1 MTSFS
6 LRQPHHRGGI
16 RQETVVIP
24 EKMCYNPENAVQAQ
38 GGSVMPTLVP
48 ILADIRSGAE
58 EAPPV
63 PNTTFGMLFACW
75 AIVIVLL
82 AMVVV
87 FMRAKKKDYAL
98 AVLPLTLVPFAH
110 IISGVISRF
119 LDSLIFLSFT
129 QIRVLIDL
137 TAALFSCLLLG
148 FSSRGIPEKRNRRL
162 FTIFCAGFTI
172 LLIWVLVYNTLSAS
186 SL

>member
-1 MTSFS
+1 MD
-6 LRQPHHRGGI
+6 R
-16 RQETVVIP
+16 ETEDRTE
-24 EKMCYNPENAVQAQ
+24 EKKRTMSTGRAVRI
-38 GGSVMPTLVP
+38 TL
-48 ILADIRSGAE
+48 L
-58 EAPPV
+58 
-63 PNTTFGMLFACW
+63 N
-75 AIVIVLL
+75 LL

-137 TAALFSCLLLG
+137 TAALFSCLLL
-148 FSSRGIPEKRNRRL
+148 
-162 FTIFCAGFTI
+162 
-172 LLIWVLVYNTLSAS
+172 
-186 SL
+186 

>member
-1 MTSFS
+1 MTNFF

-129 QIRVLIDL
+129 QIQCPHRSHGGAFFPVFCWAFPH
-137 TAALFSCLLLG
+137 AASPRNATGVCLPFSALG
-148 FSSRGIPEKRNRRL
+148 LPS
-162 FTIFCAGFTI
+162 C
-172 LLIWVLVYNTLSAS
+172 
-186 SL
+186 

>member
-1 MTSFS
+1 MTNFF

-129 QIRVLIDL
+129 QDVYKRQVRGMPSARLCR
-137 TAALFSCLLLG
+137 AWAKQRGWHALMRF
-148 FSSRGIPEKRNRRL
+148 P
-162 FTIFCAGFTI
+162 A
-172 LLIWVLVYNTLSAS
+172 NTPI
-186 SL
+186 

>member
-1 MTSFS
+1 
-6 LRQPHHRGGI
+6 
-16 RQETVVIP
+16 
-24 EKMCYNPENAVQAQ
+24 
-38 GGSVMPTLVP
+38 MPTLVP

-87 FMRAKKKDYAL
+87 FKRAKKKDYAL

>member
-1 MTSFS
+1 
-6 LRQPHHRGGI
+6 
-16 RQETVVIP
+16 
-24 EKMCYNPENAVQAQ
+24 
-38 GGSVMPTLVP
+38 
-48 ILADIRSGAE
+48 
-58 EAPPV
+58 
-63 PNTTFGMLFACW
+63 MLFACW

-137 TAALFSCLLLG
+137 TAALFSVFCWAFPHAASPRNATGVCLPFSALG
-148 FSSRGIPEKRNRRL
+148 LPS
-162 FTIFCAGFTI
+162 C
-172 LLIWVLVYNTLSAS
+172 
-186 SL
+186 